1 MPFGVA
7 PPHHHLSSCPRLF
20 VRIKP
25 DESFGL
31 STALR
36 RSVRCSRTE
45 SVPPEARPQH
55 SKGGAADMAKL
66 RELEQKVELLG
77 IGCEDHSRPGFYSN
91 LFCPKC
97 RGGRKVERSLSF
109 HIVQS
114 GEFAMWRCFRMECG
128 WAGQA
133 FADSGNSC
141 DGDYAALKVRSTVQ
155 MTEES
160 LRLEPLSDKI
170 IGYFAERKISVETL
184 QRNGVKQLSGKQSA
198 ISFPYKRKGE
208 LVGCKY
214 RTLDKKFWQEKG
226 TEKALYGLDD
236 ISEADEIV
244 IVEGEIDKLSLEE
257 AGFINCASVPGGAP
271 GKVSNKELPY
281 PDKDTAYQYLWNC
294 KDYLDKASRIILATD
309 GDAPGQALAEE
320 LAKRLG
326 KQRCWK
332 VNWPKKDDFSR
343 FNDANEVLK
352 HLGPTALMEAI
363 EHADSMS
370 PTSSGPSNKGVQKN
384 RELPRT
390 GPDWPGTGGSH
401 GDRSGS
407 QFQFT
412 RTGEYW
418 SGSRF

>member
-45 SVPPEARPQH
+45 SVPPAAEARPQH

-370 PTSSGPSNKGVQKN
+370 PTSSGPSNK
-384 RELPRT
+384 
-390 GPDWPGTGGSH
+390 
-401 GDRSGS
+401 
-407 QFQFT
+407 
-412 RTGEYW
+412 
-418 SGSRF
+418 

>member
-7 PPHHHLSSCPRLF
+7 HRLSSCPGLL
-20 VRIKP
+20 VSIKP
-25 DESFGL
+25 HGSFG
-31 STALR
+31 SSAALR
-36 RSVRCSRTE
+36 RSVRCSRTD
-45 SVPPEARPQH
+45 SKPPGARLQH
-55 SKGGAADMAKL
+55 FKGGAADMAKL
-66 RELEQKVELLG
+66 RELEQKVALLG
-77 IGCEDHSRPGFYSN
+77 IDCEDPSRPGFYCN

-97 RGGRKVERSLSF
+97 RGGQKVERSLSF

-133 FADSGNSC
+133 FAEMKAN
-141 DGDYAALKVRSTVQ
+141 STVQ

-170 IGYFAERKISVETL
+170 IGYFAERKISEETL
-184 QRNGVKQLSGKQSA
+184 QRNGVKQLSGEQSA
-198 ISFPYKRKGE
+198 ISFPYKREGQ

-214 RTLDKKFWQEKG
+214 RTLEKKFWQEKG
-226 TEKALYGLDD
+226 TEKTLYGLDD

-257 AGFINCASVPGGAP
+257 AGFINCASVPSGAP
-271 GKVSNKELPY
+271 GKVSKKGLPS

-352 HLGPTALMEAI
+352 HLGPTSLREAI

-370 PTSSGPSNKGVQKN
+370 PTSSEPSDI
-384 RELPRT
+384 R
-390 GPDWPGTGGSH
+390 
-401 GDRSGS
+401 
-407 QFQFT
+407 
-412 RTGEYW
+412 
-418 SGSRF
+418 

>member
-1 MPFGVA
+1 MEHQETSPPFHFHALQPSTRVA
-7 PPHHHLSSCPRLF
+7 DNALRCRAPAHLSFCPRLF

-45 SVPPEARPQH
+45 SVPPAAEARPQH
-55 SKGGAADMAKL
+55 SKGPDFTVTCFVQSAKGDGKL
-66 RELEQKVELLG
+66 RG
-77 IGCEDHSRPGFYSN
+77 A
-91 LFCPKC
+91 
-97 RGGRKVERSLSF
+97 SL

-133 FADSGNSC
+133 FADGGNSC
-141 DGDYAALKVRSTVQ
+141 DGDYAALKVSSTVQ

-170 IGYFAERKISVETL
+170 IGYFAERKISVATL

-271 GKVSNKELPY
+271 GKVSNKELPS

-309 GDAPGQALAEE
+309 GDAPGQALW
-320 LAKRLG
+320 
-326 KQRCWK
+326 QRSLQSALE
-332 VNWPKKDDFSR
+332 NKDVGR
-343 FNDANEVLK
+343 
-352 HLGPTALMEAI
+352 
-363 EHADSMS
+363 
-370 PTSSGPSNKGVQKN
+370 
-384 RELPRT
+384 
-390 GPDWPGTGGSH
+390 
-401 GDRSGS
+401 
-407 QFQFT
+407 
-412 RTGEYW
+412 
-418 SGSRF
+418 

>member
-1 MPFGVA
+1 MPSGVA
-7 PPHHHLSSCPRLF
+7 RHLSSCSGLF
-20 VRIKP
+20 VRLKP
-25 DESFGL
+25 DGSSGL

-45 SVPPEARPQH
+45 SKAPEARLQH
-55 SKGGAADMAKL
+55 FKGGAADMAKL

-77 IGCEDHSRPGFYSN
+77 IDCEDPSRPGFYSN

-97 RGGRKVERSLSF
+97 QGGQKVERSLSF
-109 HIVQS
+109 HIVRS
-114 GEFAMWRCFRMECG
+114 GEFAMWRCFRTECG

-133 FADSGNSC
+133 FADSNKSY
-141 DGDYAALKVRSTVQ
+141 DGDYVIMKVSSAVQ

-170 IGYFAERKISVETL
+170 IGYFAERKISEETL

-198 ISFPYKRKGE
+198 ISFPYKRKGQ

-214 RTLDKKFWQEKG
+214 RTVDKKFWQEKG
-226 TEKALYGLDD
+226 TEKTLYGLDD

-257 AGFINCASVPGGAP
+257 AGFINCASVPSGAP
-271 GKVSNKELPY
+271 GKVSKKGLPS

-309 GDAPGQALAEE
+309 SDAPGQALAEE

-332 VNWPKKDDFSR
+332 VNWPKKDDLSS

-352 HLGPTALMEAI
+352 HLGPSALRKAI
-363 EHADSMS
+363 EHAESMS
-370 PTSSGPSNKGVQKN
+370 PQSSEPSNIM
-384 RELPRT
+384 
-390 GPDWPGTGGSH
+390 
-401 GDRSGS
+401 
-407 QFQFT
+407 
-412 RTGEYW
+412 
-418 SGSRF
+418 